1 MRPVPSWFWF
11 FRRGGVQLV
20 LFVGCLSL
28 SYAFSHLL
36 FLSSFFT
43 NTWTHRCD
51 RPLAIFS
58 FFHQEVGHDAIIESV
73 RTEGEVVA
81 LRESGFPF
89 TLLAVDADQK
99 IRYDRAIGRGSSTD
113 KVSFEKFQEQEAV
126 EMTSTD
132 PTKQNLGRCMEL
144 ADVRLVNDGTVEE
157 FHAQIDAFLRE
168 DKKPSGSSNT
178 GLMIAAAAVTVLVGI
193 GIYFARKK

>member
-1 MRPVPSWFWF
+1 M
-11 FRRGGVQLV
+11 
-20 LFVGCLSL
+20 
-28 SYAFSHLL
+28 
-36 FLSSFFT
+36 
-43 NTWTHRCD
+43 
-51 RPLAIFS
+51 
-58 FFHQEVGHDAIIESV
+58 
-73 RTEGEVVA
+73 A

-157 FHAQIDAFLRE
+157 FHAQIDTFLGSE
-168 DKKPSGSSNT
+168 KKEKNTNGDKT
-178 GLMIAAAAVTVLVGI
+178 RLMIAGAAVAVLVGV

>member
-1 MRPVPSWFWF
+1 M
-11 FRRGGVQLV
+11 
-20 LFVGCLSL
+20 
-28 SYAFSHLL
+28 
-36 FLSSFFT
+36 
-43 NTWTHRCD
+43 
-51 RPLAIFS
+51 
-58 FFHQEVGHDAIIESV
+58 
-73 RTEGEVVA
+73 A
-81 LRESGFPF
+81 LRQSGFPF

-157 FHAQIDAFLRE
+157 FHAQIDDFLRK
-168 DKKPSGSSNT
+168 DKKAPSSDNT
-178 GLMIAAAAVTVLVGI
+178 GLLIAAAAVAVLVGI
-193 GIYFARKK
+193 GAYFARKK

>member
-1 MRPVPSWFWF
+1 M
-11 FRRGGVQLV
+11 
-20 LFVGCLSL
+20 
-28 SYAFSHLL
+28 
-36 FLSSFFT
+36 
-43 NTWTHRCD
+43 
-51 RPLAIFS
+51 
-58 FFHQEVGHDAIIESV
+58 
-73 RTEGEVVA
+73 A

-157 FHAQIDAFLRE
+157 FHAQIDTFLGGE
-168 DKKPSGSSNT
+168 KKEKNNNGDKT
-178 GLMIAAAAVTVLVGI
+178 RLMIAGAAVAVLVGV

>member
-1 MRPVPSWFWF
+1 M
-11 FRRGGVQLV
+11 
-20 LFVGCLSL
+20 
-28 SYAFSHLL
+28 
-36 FLSSFFT
+36 
-43 NTWTHRCD
+43 
-51 RPLAIFS
+51 
-58 FFHQEVGHDAIIESV
+58 
-73 RTEGEVVA
+73 A

-157 FHAQIDAFLRE
+157 FHAQIDTFLGSQKKE
-168 DKKPSGSSNT
+168 KNTNGDKT
-178 GLMIAAAAVTVLVGI
+178 RLMIAGAAVAVLVGV